1 MRLRRRGF
9 VIALTVLLAMFGA
22 LAVLVVHAD
31 RRAATR
37 YLRDLRRDARGPWP
51 KERVEQA
58 VIVRCPTGS
67 GDVSAIEGPLRDALQ
82 RTNLGYF
89 DSAECLDSRCSLF
102 FYGPDAT
109 KLLETVRPI
118 LKASAATSQASVFL
132 RLGRGDSRPSVMQEA
147 RW

>member
-1 MRLRRRGF
+1 
-9 VIALTVLLAMFGA
+9 MFGA

-58 VIVRCPTGS
+58 VIVRCPTRS
-67 GDVSAIEGPLRDALQ
+67 GDVSGIEGPLRDALQ
-82 RTNLGYF
+82 KDSVGYF
-89 DSAECLDSRCSLF
+89 DGAECLDSRCSLF
-102 FYGPDAT
+102 LYGPDAR
-109 KLLETVRPI
+109 KLLETVSPT
-118 LKASAATSQASVFL
+118 LKASAVTSQASVFL
-132 RLGRGDSRPSVMQEA
+132 RLGRGDSSPSVIQEA